1 MKGFGFGKSRFIAGC
16 RNGES
21 GSDTIKRADTALFD
35 ARRGSRN
42 RYEAA
47 P

>member
-1 MKGFGFGKSRFIAGC
+1 MKDFGFGNARFIAER

-21 GSDTIKRADTALFD
+21 GSDTIKRAGTALFD
-35 ARRGSRN
+35 ARRGGRN